1 MPPGAREQLYDWFEA
16 PLGRSLQ
23 ALESACL
30 REVLPTL
37 FGRVAIQIGRI
48 GRMDLMDASLIA
60 TRGVLDT
67 GCGGPVPDVW
77 ALAEALPLDTRSVDL
92 CLLPHTLDFA
102 EDPHQVLRE
111 TQRVLAPE
119 GHLVLLGFNPLSLWG
134 LRRVLGNRQ
143 TPPWSGRFIQLSR
156 IKDWLML
163 LDFEWV
169 GGQMLYYRPPL
180 THEGLRERLHVLE
193 RIGDRWWPLGGAVY
207 LLVARRRIAG
217 MMPLRPAWKRRRALA
232 RAYPAGA
239 RRA

>member
-1 MPPGAREQLYDWFEA
+1 M
-16 PLGRSLQ
+16 
-23 ALESACL
+23 ESARL

-37 FGRVAIQIGRI
+37 FGRVAIQIGRV
-48 GRMDLMDASLIA
+48 GKMDLMDASLIA
-60 TRGVLDT
+60 TRGVLDS
-67 GCGGPVPDVW
+67 GCGGVAPDLW

-119 GHLVLLGFNPLSLWG
+119 GHLVLLGFNPMSLWG
-134 LRRVLGNRQ
+134 LRHALGSR
-143 TPPWSGRFIQLSR
+143 TAPPWCGRFIHLSR
-156 IKDWLML
+156 IKDWLRL

-169 GGQMLYYRPPL
+169 GGQMLYYRPPIA
-180 THEGLRERLHVLE
+180 HDGMRDRLHVLE
-193 RIGDRWWPLGGAVY
+193 RIGDRWWPLGGAAY

-217 MMPLRPAWKRRRALA
+217 MMPLRPAWRRRRTLA
-232 RAYPAGA
+232 RPYPAGA